1 MRRAAK
7 LKQKFKMTQKNRYV
21 GIRIWVK
28 LVKVTLRFLPYPHI
42 SVLVSRAS
50 DRDWHQDWRR
60 PQNWPQRG
68 NRVSPYPKHHIKQ
81 LTLLRLS
88 YLKSQGVK
96 MVFATDLVTNV
107 FHEFAEYLYG
117 KNMQVRR
124 WGSEQIFYQRGL
136 KSGAARLG
144 AGEVL
149 SGESQLR
156 RPPGF
161 FIISG
166 NKPLK
171 S

>member
-1 MRRAAK
+1 M
-7 LKQKFKMTQKNRYV
+7 
-21 GIRIWVK
+21 
-28 LVKVTLRFLPYPHI
+28 
-42 SVLVSRAS
+42 
-50 DRDWHQDWRR
+50 
-60 PQNWPQRG
+60 
-68 NRVSPYPKHHIKQ
+68 SPYPKHHIKQ

-166 NKPLK
+166 HNPNNTYTYFLTYIHTYLSNLSRYMKIE
-171 S
+171 